1 MDIVSS
7 RTGRHSAR
15 PRADSLTSRAEERDL
30 RWSLALVALL
40 TFATMT
46 VAATTGLVHRLEG
59 HRTLHEGVR

>member
-1 MDIVSS
+1 MDISS
-7 RTGRHSAR
+7 RKGQHSASR
-15 PRADSLTSRAEERDL
+15 PADSLANCAEERDL

-46 VAATTGLVHRLEG
+46 VVATTGLVHRVEG